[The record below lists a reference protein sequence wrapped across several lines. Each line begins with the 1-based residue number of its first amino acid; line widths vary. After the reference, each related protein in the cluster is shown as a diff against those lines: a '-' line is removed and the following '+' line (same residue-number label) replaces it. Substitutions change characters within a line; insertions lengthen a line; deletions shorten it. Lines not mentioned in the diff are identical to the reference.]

1 MRWVALSAV
10 VAALVSISSFGFA
23 TVVQVLPGLFDPD
36 GTGIVTAHWITRQG
50 LADDVGKANH
60 ALFLQK
66 DGPTSVNAS
75 AFAVIG
81 GVEGLTLTE
90 LGFDYRNDGHC
101 GAGAPRFNVT
111 LPDGRYFF
119 FGCVYGN
126 PQVTESA
133 PGWTRIRWKD
143 GEGTVFPAGN
153 YEWPGF
159 GVFGVVV
166 QSIAIVFDEG
176 TDQGSGF
183 AFLDNININGS
194 LIGKPTVRTP

>member
-23 TVVQVLPGLFDPD
+23 TVIQVIPGLFDPD
-36 GTGIVTAHWITRQG
+36 GTGIVTAHWVTRVG
-50 LADDVGKANH
+50 LPDDIGKASH
-60 ALFLQK
+60 PLLLQK
-66 DGPTSVNAS
+66 GGTTSVNAS

-81 GVEGLTLTE
+81 GIEGLTLTE
-90 LGFDYRNDGHC
+90 LGFDYKNDGHC

-126 PQVTESA
+126 PQELPSA
-133 PGWTRIRWKD
+133 PDWTRIRWKD
-143 GEGTVFPAGN
+143 GEGMVFPAGP
-153 YEWPGF
+153 YDWPG
-159 GVFGVVV
+159 FGVVV

-176 TDQGSGF
+176 TDVGGGSVL
-183 AFLDNININGS
+183 LDNININGS
-194 LIGKPTVRTP
+194 LIGKPAERTP